1 METILV
7 VGGGLVGS
15 LLSVYLARQGHRVH
29 LFDRYPDFRNA
40 KAPLGKSINLTICER
55 GFTALDRVGAGD
67 LVRAISVPCYGRVVH
82 AVDGS
87 VEYQPYGNRR
97 EAIYSVSRNNL
108 NRTLLMLAL
117 EQPSLICHFEHKCLE
132 VFLDQPAVTFKDL
145 RSGELSHWRGDRLFG
160 ADGAHSAVRQGMQRA
175 QRFNLVQEPLDQG
188 YKELDLPPAAEGWVL
203 EGNAIHIWP
212 RGHYMLIGFPNLDR
226 SFTLALHMPFE
237 GEPSFASVRT
247 QEDVLR
253 LFERS
258 FPDVLPLL
266 PNLGGDFLSRPEAT
280 MVTIRCSPW
289 TYRDKVLL
297 VGDAAHAIV
306 PSYGQGAN
314 AGFEDCSVLADCLAG
329 SDGDWSAAF
338 ARFEAARKPNAE
350 AIADLALEHF
360 HELRDLVG
368 DASFQLRKK
377 VERRINE
384 LFPDRYMPLYS
395 LVSFTNMTYVE
406 ALRQDRAQR
415 DLIDRVLALPGIL
428 ERLDS
433 EEIQEAI
440 GGLMDQEPKRSA
452 ELAIRPAR
460 MIRDHGMTPAEFP

>member
-15 LLSVYLARQGHRVH
+15 LLSIYLTRQGHRVH
-29 LFDRYPDFRNA
+29 LFDRYPDFRITRA
-40 KAPLGKSINLTICER
+40 SLGKSINLTLCER
-55 GFTALDRVGAGD
+55 GFAALDRVGAGD
-67 LVRAISVPCYGRVVH
+67 LVRTISVPCYGRVVH
-82 AVDGS
+82 AADGS
-87 VEYQPYGNRR
+87 VEHQPYGNRR

-108 NRTLLMLAL
+108 NRVLLTLAL

-160 ADGAHSAVRQGMQRA
+160 ADGAHSAVRQSMQRA
-175 QRFNLVQEPLDQG
+175 QRFNLVQECLDQG
-188 YKELDLPPAAEGWVL
+188 YKELDVPPAKEGWAL

-212 RGHYMLIGFPNLDR
+212 RGDYMLIGFPNLDR
-226 SFTLALHMPFE
+226 SFTLALHMPFK
-237 GEPSFASVRT
+237 GEPSFASIRT
-247 QEDVLR
+247 PEDVLR

-258 FPDVLPLL
+258 FPDALPLL
-266 PNLGGDFLSRPEAT
+266 PNLAGDFLGRPEAS

-314 AGFEDCSVLADCLAG
+314 AGFEDCSVLADCLAAC
-329 SDGDWSAAF
+329 DGDWSAAF
-338 ARFEAARKPNAE
+338 ASFEAARKPNAE

-368 DASFQLRKK
+368 DPGFLLRKK

-384 LFPDRYMPLYS
+384 LFPERYMPLYS
-395 LVSFTNMTYVE
+395 LVSFTNTTYVE

-415 DLIDRVLALPGIL
+415 HLIDRVLALPGIA
-428 ERLDS
+428 ERLDG
-433 EEIQEAI
+433 EEIREAI
-440 GGLMDQEPKRSA
+440 GGLMEEAPS
-452 ELAIRPAR
+452 RPAE
-460 MIRDHGMTPAEFP
+460 PALSGRFG